1 MELPVLRGERVTLRP
16 VVDAD
21 LDGLTEI
28 VQSPAVREWWP
39 SAGDPERVRDELRTD
54 GSTYWTFAIE
64 VEGRLAGW
72 LGFGEED
79 DPHYRHASLD
89 IVLSEEHQ
97 GRGLGPE
104 ALRTAIHWLAGE
116 RGHHRFTIDP
126 AVANRRAIGAYG
138 SVGFRPVGVL
148 RRHER
153 GPDGTWRDSLL
164 MDLLVEEL
172 PGRA

>member
-1 MELPVLRGERVTLRP
+1 MELPVLGGDRVTLRP
-16 VVDAD
+16 VGDAD
-21 LDGLTEI
+21 LDGLTAI

-39 SAGDPERVRDELRTD
+39 SAGDRERVRDELRSD

-79 DPHYRHASLD
+79 DPYYRHASLD

-104 ALRTAIHWLAGE
+104 ALRTAIDWLAGE

-138 SVGFRPVGVL
+138 AVGFRPVGVL

-153 GPDGTWRDSLL
+153 GPDGTWRDGLL
-164 MDLLVEEL
+164 MDLLVDEL
-172 PGRA
+172 PP

>member
-1 MELPVLRGERVTLRP
+1 MELPLLRGERLTLRRLGE
-16 VVDAD
+16 AD
-21 LDGLTEI
+21 LDALTAI

-39 SAGDPERVRDELRTD
+39 SSGDAERVRTELRSD

-64 VEGRLAGW
+64 VDGRLAGW
-72 LGFGEED
+72 LGFSEQD
-79 DPHYRHASLD
+79 DPHYRHALLD
-89 IVLSEEHQ
+89 VVLAEEYQ

-104 ALRTAIHWLAGE
+104 ALRTAIDWLATE

-126 AVANRRAIGAYG
+126 AASNRRAIRAYE

-148 RRHER
+148 RQYER

-164 MDLLVEEL
+164 MDLLIDEA
-172 PGRA
+172 PGDA